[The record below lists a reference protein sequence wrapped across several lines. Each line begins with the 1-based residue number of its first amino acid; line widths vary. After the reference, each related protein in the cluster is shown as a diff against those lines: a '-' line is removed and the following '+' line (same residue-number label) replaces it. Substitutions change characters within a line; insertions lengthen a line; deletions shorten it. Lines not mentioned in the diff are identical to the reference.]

1 MNGFVIG
8 MTGHAVVCIYR
19 QRRQDLSA
27 VPELASVDS
36 IRFAKQKATPRVAFC
51 LLPNDT
57 CYLTTAFNSPLA

>member
-51 LLPNDT
+51 LLP
-57 CYLTTAFNSPLA
+57 